1 MRLERISTPEKE
13 KNIPEV
19 SIQEWIRNSGP
30 NKNDDEE
37 VKKWMKEK
45 RIELNSGIIEIK
57 LGGGIVNMDTDEENF
72 GKLVQDPDAVLE
84 KSNA

>member
-1 MRLERISTPEKE
+1 MRFERISTPEKE